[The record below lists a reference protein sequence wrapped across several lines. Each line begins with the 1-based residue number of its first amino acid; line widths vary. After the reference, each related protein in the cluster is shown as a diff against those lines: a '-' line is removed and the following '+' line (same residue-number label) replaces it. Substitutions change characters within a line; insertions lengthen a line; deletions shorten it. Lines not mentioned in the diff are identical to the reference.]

1 MKWEKERTVRVRVLG
16 VEDLEGVGRVRQAEE
31 RESELR
37 AHKES
42 QHLHSEH

>member
-37 AHKES
+37 AREES
-42 QHLHSEH
+42 QHSHSEH